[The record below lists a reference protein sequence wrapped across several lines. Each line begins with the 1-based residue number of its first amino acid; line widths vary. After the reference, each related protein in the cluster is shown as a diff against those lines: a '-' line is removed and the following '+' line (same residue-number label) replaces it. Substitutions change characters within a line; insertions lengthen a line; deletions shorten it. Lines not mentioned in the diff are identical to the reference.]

1 MSPQIELEVH
11 SVAPD
16 EPNLRLYATL
26 SQIFSIWLN
35 PFHVLPVMLTT
46 ILDLTTDPGDK
57 NLTNGDKSFYYIT
70 MQDDLYQPTEYIKFV
85 LPHAFVMFICI
96 IGDFLLSWVDEKG
109 YIPNFLL
116 QGGNPVYDIDRKVSE
131 IESES

>member
-70 MQDDLYQPTEYIKFV
+70 MQDDLYQPTEYIN
-85 LPHAFVMFICI
+85 
-96 IGDFLLSWVDEKG
+96 WVDEKG